1 MNQRPAKTHAA
12 GLRDGD
18 TISIGS
24 LVKFCREAKNEL
36 EKAGEEDSA
45 LRFEIFEEWLRNDYK
60 GGPLKFTSK
69 ALGL

>member
-18 TISIGS
+18 TITIGS

-36 EKAGEEDSA
+36 EKAGEEDAA
-45 LRFEIFEEWLRNDYK
+45 LRFEIFTDWLLNDYR
-60 GGPLKFTSK
+60 GGPLKFTTK